1 MEPGDFTRIR
11 TNVQATQ
18 LLTTLRQVNTHLATH
33 QLRLATGAR
42 INSAA
47 DDPAGLTM
55 ATKLNAQYRVYSTLA
70 DNAGQAKNLLAVAE
84 GALLEINE
92 MLTTM
97 SEEITSAAS
106 DTLGDEER
114 AAVTQTLIDTLAE
127 IDETVEEVTFN
138 GTALLGGVETF
149 TFQVG
154 TRSQLSWTTSAFD
167 ASSLGLTEAAAL
179 SEDDRIDSSNY
190 ETYAA
195 EVEAARSVVSSG
207 LNEIG
212 SLINRLTVKE
222 NVLSVMQTNTE
233 AAYNRIYSADSA
245 EELIEVTKYQILQES
260 VLSVLSQAVYN
271 TQAVLSLFD

>member
-127 IDETVEEVTFN
+127 IDETVAEVTFN
-138 GTALLGGVETF
+138 GTELLGGVETF

-154 TRSQLSWTTSAFD
+154 TRSQLSWTTSSFD
-167 ASSLGLTEAAAL
+167 ASSLGLTETAAL
-179 SEDDRIDSSNY
+179 AEDDRIDSSNY
-190 ETYAA
+190 ETYGA

>member
-18 LLTTLRQVNTHLATH
+18 LLTTLQQVNKHLATH

-97 SEEITSAAS
+97 SAEITSAAS

-127 IDETVEEVTFN
+127 IDETVAEVTFN
-138 GTALLGGVETF
+138 GTALLGGIETF

-167 ASSLGLTEAAAL
+167 ASSLGLTGTAAL
-179 SEDDRIDSSNY
+179 TEDDRIDSSNY

-195 EVEAARSVVSSG
+195 EVEAARSMVSSG

-222 NVLSVMQTNTE
+222 NLLSVMQTNTE